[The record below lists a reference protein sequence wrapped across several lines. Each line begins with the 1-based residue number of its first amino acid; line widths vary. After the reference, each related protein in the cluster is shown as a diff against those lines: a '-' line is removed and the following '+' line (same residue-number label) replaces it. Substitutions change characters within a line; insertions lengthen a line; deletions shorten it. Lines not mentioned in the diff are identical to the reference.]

1 MGLFDRFKKNQ
12 KEQEHNNTH
21 IPSVQ
26 TPPNI
31 AQESFEAA
39 MRLINSNDHDTYLK
53 GRRMMISLASS
64 RQVHD
69 HRVNLWMAK
78 EYEKGHAYSSA
89 AGWYKKAYNAGY
101 KSAKADYERCY
112 NPYHI
117 DDPVSISGERGC
129 GTPHLMYVSKM
140 EDKQNKDFADAVKKL
155 NDNPTEAEAKSAVQT
170 IILIANS
177 YNCACDDSFVWMGHF
192 CEEIQ
197 EDYVSAATW
206 FRKAA
211 ENDHAEG
218 ARCYADMLMI
228 GRGVSANVQEAIKY
242 YSIAAEKG
250 HPEAQFVLGEYYKTQ
265 GNIVASLKYYNLAAK
280 NGYEPARIRITQ
292 LERRGTASNSP
303 LQYQNALRNKLMDIV
318 EEHNFSGNG
327 VVELYAGIYQP
338 IDFCRQAYEYCQK
351 QYGQY
356 GEDRVRSEYIMTSFY
371 GAICTVAL
379 WQKYPNSYDN
389 NSAWDVLFQQIDV
402 EFTDANAEAL
412 LGTKQGEEKAEQI
425 YSIICELIKP
435 AKAIMADHKDEKEVC
450 LFAMQQAYMLGMLIA
465 KREISSEK
473 KR

>member
-1 MGLFDRFKKNQ
+1 
-12 KEQEHNNTH
+12 
-21 IPSVQ
+21 
-26 TPPNI
+26 
-31 AQESFEAA
+31 
-39 MRLINSNDHDTYLK
+39 
-53 GRRMMISLASS
+53 
-64 RQVHD
+64 
-69 HRVNLWMAK
+69 
-78 EYEKGHAYSSA
+78 
-89 AGWYKKAYNAGY
+89 
-101 KSAKADYERCY
+101 
-112 NPYHI
+112 
-117 DDPVSISGERGC
+117 
-129 GTPHLMYVSKM
+129 
-140 EDKQNKDFADAVKKL
+140 
-155 NDNPTEAEAKSAVQT
+155 
-170 IILIANS
+170 
-177 YNCACDDSFVWMGHF
+177 
-192 CEEIQ
+192 
-197 EDYVSAATW
+197 
-206 FRKAA
+206 
-211 ENDHAEG
+211 
-218 ARCYADMLMI
+218 
-228 GRGVSANVQEAIKY
+228 
-242 YSIAAEKG
+242 
-250 HPEAQFVLGEYYKTQ
+250 
-265 GNIVASLKYYNLAAK
+265 
-280 NGYEPARIRITQ
+280 
-292 LERRGTASNSP
+292 
-303 LQYQNALRNKLMDIV
+303 MDIV

-338 IDFCRQAYEYCQK
+338 IDFCRQAYEYCQT